1 MDNSFESV
9 DRLMEFGMSLA
20 VAQQMTATVNQAIAG
35 MYTAGAGIPI
45 KKTEKEYFAVIDGL
59 QIGPVTAK
67 ETEKLVKN
75 GSITEDT
82 LMWSHGMSKWSQ
94 ARFIPEILKYI
105 MLNKK

>member
-35 MYTAGAGIPI
+35 MHTAGADTPI
-45 KKTEKEYFAVIDGL
+45 KRTEKEYYAIVDGL

-67 ETEKLVKN
+67 ETEQLIKN
-75 GSITEDT
+75 GSITENT
-82 LMWSHGMSKWSQ
+82 LMWSLGMDKWSQ